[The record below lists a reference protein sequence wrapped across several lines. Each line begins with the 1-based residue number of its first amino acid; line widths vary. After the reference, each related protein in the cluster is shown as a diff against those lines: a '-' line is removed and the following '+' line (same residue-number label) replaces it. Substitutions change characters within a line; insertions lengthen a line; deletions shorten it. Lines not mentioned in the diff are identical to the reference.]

1 MKGRE
6 KTEYFGFVPRTSIVF
21 LDSSVWGSERSDVSE
36 LDCVRAFI
44 EMANSGSY
52 EFRTTDRILGE
63 MRTSV
68 RNLRRIARNKKD
80 PRSLLSRAYSEL
92 HDILKYNFMTDS
104 PSRLPEAVVEAFKI
118 RNRGEIHEADVSLI
132 SAAIQRGSLMGDHVS
147 VYSRDHGLNG
157 AYCDLVR
164 GLRLKSELF
173 GIVIEGERMKPAVE
187 NYRPENYTF

>member
-68 RNLRRIARNKKD
+68 RNLRRIARNKK
-80 PRSLLSRAYSEL
+80 
-92 HDILKYNFMTDS
+92 DS